1 MPVLFVL
8 VLLLACFRVLQGR
21 WLRSRRCDTG
31 FTSFFSISLQQGVWD
46 QDAWEQYLQPGSV
59 LQLRGNIWNVR

>member
-1 MPVLFVL
+1 ML
-8 VLLLACFRVLQGR
+8 CCCWCMQGS
-21 WLRSRRCDTG
+21 WLRSRACDTG

-46 QDAWEQYLQPGSV
+46 NAAWEQYLQPGGV

>member
-1 MPVLFVL
+1 M
-8 VLLLACFRVLQGR
+8 QGS
-21 WLRSRRCDTG
+21 WLRSRACDTG

-46 QDAWEQYLQPGSV
+46 NAAWEQYLQPGGV